1 MQFTRNNQRIAG
13 LSIILTASAFMI
25 AAYGSLSR
33 LPLPIVAVYLTAI
46 LIGGGLGVVGQL
58 QEKKIT
64 IPDKN

>member
-1 MQFTRNNQRIAG
+1 MRFTRNNKRIAG
-13 LSIILTASAFMI
+13 LSVILTVSAFMI

-64 IPDKN
+64 IPARN

>member
-1 MQFTRNNQRIAG
+1 VQFTRNNKRIAG
-13 LSIILTASAFMI
+13 LSIILTVSAFMI

-46 LIGGGLGVVGQL
+46 LIGGGLGVVGPL

-64 IPDKN
+64 IPARN